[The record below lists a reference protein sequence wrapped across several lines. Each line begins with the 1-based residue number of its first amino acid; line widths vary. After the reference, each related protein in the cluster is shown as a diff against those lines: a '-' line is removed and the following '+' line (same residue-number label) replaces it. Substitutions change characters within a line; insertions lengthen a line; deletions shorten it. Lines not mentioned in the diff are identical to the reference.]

1 VSPTSRPLGTETH
14 IVTMIELRWLL
25 PADDEGQE
33 ELRHL
38 QDTASKLS
46 PPGIIEARSHGP
58 SIAVHARVMKSEHV
72 AELAV
77 VTNAVPEQ
85 LAEDDDRATNK
96 ATLWFRCAIPD
107 NREQARRVEWV
118 RGIANSLGPEGDV
131 HFSTDAEDGTVYC
144 NVLYSGS
151 EGARLILTKLYLAT
165 GEKFILHRGGGELGP
180 AVTTPQKAL
189 LFSLGCSV
197 ATGGAHG

>member
-1 VSPTSRPLGTETH
+1 LRTGVSATSRPLGTETH

-25 PADDEGQE
+25 PADDEGRE
-33 ELRHL
+33 ELCHL
-38 QDTASKLS
+38 QETASKLS
-46 PPGIIEARSHGP
+46 PPGIIEARPHGP

-77 VTNAVPEQ
+77 VMNAVPEQ

-96 ATLWFRCAIPD
+96 VPTLWFRCAIPD

-131 HFSTDAEDGTVYC
+131 HFSTDAEDGIVYC
-144 NVLYSGS
+144 NVLYNAN
-151 EGARLILTKLYLAT
+151 EGARLSLTKLYLAT
-165 GEKFILHRGGGELGP
+165 GERFVLHGGGGDTSTL
-180 AVTTPQKAL
+180 T
-189 LFSLGCSV
+189 V
-197 ATGGAHG
+197 AP